1 MAIEL
6 DNGPGGGDVGDA
18 GKEDGAGAG
27 GGGGEGCAEGVVA
40 CVEAG
45 AVGWERGVE
54 PSAVAEEPVACG
66 PEHRG
71 S

>member
-27 GGGGEGCAEGVVA
+27 GGGGEGGAEGVVA
-40 CVEAG
+40 GVEAG
-45 AVGWERGVE
+45 TVLRVGRVQ
-54 PSAVAEEPVACG
+54 PAAVAEEPVACG